1 MSKAKR
7 EADSAT
13 RRASHCYAVV
23 DEKHGVISLHWSE
36 AEAKEIVDSGHTLI
50 SGYPGRVE
58 KLAIGGAI
66 PWRIEKLFWAQY
78 GSNA

>member
-1 MSKAKR
+1 MSKAKKA
-7 EADSAT
+7 ADSAT

-23 DEKHGVISLHWSE
+23 DKKYGVLSLHWSE

-50 SGYPGRVE
+50 SGYCGRVE
-58 KLAIGGAI
+58 RFAISGAI
-66 PWRIEKLFWAQY
+66 PWRIEKLFWDQY